1 MRTSSTACAAAI
13 LLGLSALEP
22 HTAQAACDAEIE
34 SIDTV
39 PTIDYA
45 QQGR

>member
-13 LLGLSALEP
+13 LLAVSALEP
-22 HTAQAACDAEIE
+22 HAALAACDAEIE

-39 PTIDYA
+39 PTIEY
-45 QQGR
+45 